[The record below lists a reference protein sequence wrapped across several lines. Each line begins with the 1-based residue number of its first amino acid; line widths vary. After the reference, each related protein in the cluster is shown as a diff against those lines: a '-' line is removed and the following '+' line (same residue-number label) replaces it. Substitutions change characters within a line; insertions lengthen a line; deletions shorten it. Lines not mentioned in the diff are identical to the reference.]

1 MRPTRVSLL
10 LALVAA
16 AVVVGW
22 SIGRSVD
29 AITGSLPVTPRITPA
44 LLAFL
49 AVVLLVS
56 ARVVRGWV
64 LERRYDRRMN
74 ALRVT
79 RLLALAQAAAVTGAL
94 VAGGYAGV
102 VLLYVQVQPAALGR
116 ERVVVAGLTAL
127 AGVAVSVSGLV
138 LERACRVPPGED
150 EDPSSTP
157 DGGGVRPAG

>member
-79 RLLALAQAAAVTGAL
+79 RLLFARDWRRR
-94 VAGGYAGV
+94 
-102 VLLYVQVQPAALGR
+102 LGR
-116 ERVVVAGLTAL
+116 RRRYV
-127 AGVAVSVSGLV
+127 
-138 LERACRVPPGED
+138 
-150 EDPSSTP
+150 
-157 DGGGVRPAG
+157 